1 MHDGRERWSAE
12 NEAFWRGLGG
22 SENFRFLG
30 FTRLGTGAV
39 LYIAPSKNIKK
50 FSQSDH
56 GNINFEVVKVS
67 LSPAQFGAPSTA
79 AAVHHQDGPKRAG
92 FLLS

>member
-1 MHDGRERWSAE
+1 MGAVGRRI
-12 NEAFWRGLGG
+12 
-22 SENFRFLG
+22 FRLPG
-30 FTRLGTGAV
+30 FTRLSTGRV
-39 LYIAPSKNIKK
+39 LYIAPSRNIKK
-50 FSQSDH
+50 FLQSDH

-67 LSPAQFGAPSTA
+67 LSPARFGAPSTA

>member
-1 MHDGRERWSAE
+1 MGAVGRRI
-12 NEAFWRGLGG
+12 
-22 SENFRFLG
+22 FRLPG
-30 FTRLGTGAV
+30 FTRLSTGGV
-39 LYIAPSKNIKK
+39 LYITPSKNIKK

-79 AAVHHQDGPKRAG
+79 GAADHQDRPKWAG

>member
-1 MHDGRERWSAE
+1 MGAVGRRI
-12 NEAFWRGLGG
+12 
-22 SENFRFLG
+22 FRLPG
-30 FTRLGTGAV
+30 FTRLSTGRV
-39 LYIAPSKNIKK
+39 LYITPSKNIKK
-50 FSQSDH
+50 FLQSDH